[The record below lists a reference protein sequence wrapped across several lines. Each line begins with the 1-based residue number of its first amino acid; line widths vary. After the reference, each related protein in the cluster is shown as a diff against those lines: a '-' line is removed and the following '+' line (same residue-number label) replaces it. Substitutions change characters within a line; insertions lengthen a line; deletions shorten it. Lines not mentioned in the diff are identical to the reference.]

1 MNGCMP
7 TVKILNQLSNCR
19 DRSMLVWVVTLCELV
34 NTALKREAVCSAE
47 ILVLPTSSHG
57 VNNPEYQ

>member
-1 MNGCMP
+1 
-7 TVKILNQLSNCR
+7 
-19 DRSMLVWVVTLCELV
+19 MLVWVVTLCELV
-34 NTALKREAVCSAE
+34 NTALKREAVCSPE